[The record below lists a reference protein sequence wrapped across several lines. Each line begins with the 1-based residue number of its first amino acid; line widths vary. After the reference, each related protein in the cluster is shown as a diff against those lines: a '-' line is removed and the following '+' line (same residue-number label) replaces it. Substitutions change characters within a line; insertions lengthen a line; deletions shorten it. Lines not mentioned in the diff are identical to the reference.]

1 MSLPPLF
8 INLNLS
14 PQRMYSQGMQIG
26 FYPDGQPYVK
36 ITSEGTQEDLKKR
49 GARVCCSITTP
60 KELLILLQFS
70 NALDHLGVE
79 KRELHI
85 PYLMGARSDR
95 LMSLGNSF
103 DLQVIANLINSCGFK
118 KVLLLDV
125 HSDVATA
132 LIHRSENVNNKFL
145 VRLYTQD
152 NAILICPDAGAA
164 KKIPNYLSWNKNL
177 KEVVYCIKHRNLT
190 PGKISINV
198 LQKEICTNRNCVIID
213 DICDGGDT
221 FVEIA
226 KQIKPKHLT
235 LIVTHGIFSNG
246 LNELE
251 KYFQQIITSKS
262 YLKSSRVESEIVKI
276 VPFTGLDFTV

>member
-1 MSLPPLF
+1 MSLPPVF

-14 PQRMYSQGMQIG
+14 PEFMYSQGMRIG

-36 ITSEGTQEDLKKR
+36 IYTRNTQENMKKR
-49 GARVCCSITTP
+49 GVRVSCSITTP
-60 KELLILLQFS
+60 KDLLILLQLS
-70 NALDHLGVE
+70 NALEHLGVE

-95 LMSLGNSF
+95 LMSPGDSF
-103 DLQVIANLINSCGFK
+103 DLQVIANLINLCGFK

-132 LIHRSENVNNKFL
+132 LIHRSENVNNNYL
-145 VRLYTQD
+145 VRAYTQD
-152 NAILICPDAGAA
+152 DAILICPDAGAT

-177 KEVVYCIKHRNLT
+177 KDVVYCIKHRNLT

-198 LQKEICTNRNCVIID
+198 LQKETCTNRNCVIID
-213 DICDGGDT
+213 DICDGGTT
-221 FVEIA
+221 FIEIA
-226 KQIKPKHLT
+226 KQIRPKHLT

-246 LNELE
+246 FSELE
-251 KYFQQIITSKS
+251 KYFQQITTTNS
-262 YLKSSRVESEIVKI
+262 YLKGSCVKSRIVTI
-276 VPFTGLDFTV
+276 ICFNDLDFTV